1 MVSYFFACLWIL
13 IGLWLLVENEE
24 GWLYD
29 LIDNEIQNEDFIS
42 YLITANYWVITSFTS
57 VGYGDVLGS
66 TSIEYLYVMLIE
78 MVGICFFGYMIG
90 TF

>member
-1 MVSYFFACLWIL
+1 M
-13 IGLWLLVENEE
+13 VENEE

-78 MVGICFFGYMIG
+78 MVGIFGLIG
-90 TF
+90 MQTV